1 MALSLIFFSTQLHEI
16 TRPPRSKEK
25 IHSRDSW
32 RAGISTS
39 YSMSPDIA
47 APSLHSAATSSYEAL
62 GCHTRRSNKSIQ
74 STRASTKR
82 GQFSYLEAE
91 ATLRVNVPAIV
102 KVFQLTLELFKS
114 TVALISTVLFTFEQQ
129 GPFLNRLLPQL
140 QIITK
145 NPVEMPENLLNILT
159 FHVTASKKEFTYKPI
174 SSTRDFQ
181 SGLGLFLSRNKPL
194 QTE

>member
-114 TVALISTVLFTFEQQ
+114 TVALIVEYSPFYFWTRGTFPESPFTTVTNYYKESCWNAWESAEHINVSCDCEQKRVHVQ
-129 GPFLNRLLPQL
+129 A
-140 QIITK
+140 
-145 NPVEMPENLLNILT
+145 NIVNEG
-159 FHVTASKKEFTYKPI
+159 FSIGFGIVSIQK
-174 SSTRDFQ
+174 
-181 SGLGLFLSRNKPL
+181 
-194 QTE
+194 